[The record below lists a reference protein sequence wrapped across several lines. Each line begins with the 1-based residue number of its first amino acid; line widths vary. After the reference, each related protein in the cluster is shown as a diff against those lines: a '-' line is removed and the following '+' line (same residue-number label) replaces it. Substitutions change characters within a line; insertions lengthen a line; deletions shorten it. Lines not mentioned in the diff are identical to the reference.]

1 MESHTRRRVLTV
13 VSAAAVATTGL
24 AGCLGSE
31 SSSSRSESATE
42 GPGRNIP
49 DEQAATEPPML
60 LRRTDADRPPI
71 RLAENSDDEGDSRSW
86 MDDYHPQTTVVD
98 SASLADQ
105 LVDDAPDGTDAS
117 DDGGDDTDLA
127 SFVSET
133 DFDAETLYLETR
145 QVEQCFRL
153 SLCYISWQDN
163 EIRTDY
169 GRVVRPYDEQCTAD
183 TNAFES
189 RLFRLPVALN
199 ADEITGYGSSTS
211 SSRCDRAESRANE
224 SRDNESRDNQSTES
238 RPETND
244 STQSPNGSESK

>member
-1 MESHTRRRVLTV
+1 MDSRTRREVLAV
-13 VSAAAVATTGL
+13 AAAATGGV

-31 SSSSRSESATE
+31 SSVSRSGSSTE
-42 GPGRNIP
+42 GPGRTVP
-49 DEQAATEPPML
+49 DEQATTEPPL
-60 LRRTDADRPPI
+60 LFRRDDAEQPPI
-71 RLAENSDDEGDSRSW
+71 RLVDTGEREDDSEADDERGRDH
-86 MDDYHPQTTVVD
+86 DHHPQYRVID
-98 SASLADQ
+98 SASIADR

-169 GRVVRPYDEQCTAD
+169 GRVVRPYDEQCTVDA
-183 TNAFES
+183 NVFES
-189 RLFRLPVALN
+189 RLFRLPVALD
-199 ADEITGYGSSTS
+199 ADEINGFGSSTS
-211 SSRCDRAESRANE
+211 SSRCDRAERRANE
-224 SRDNESRDNQSTES
+224 SRANQSTES
-238 RPETND
+238 GPRTND
-244 STQSPNGSESK
+244 STQPPNGSESA

>member
-1 MESHTRRRVLTV
+1 MPLLDTGVLMSSHTRRQFLAVT
-13 VSAAAVATTGL
+13 AVATGGV

-31 SSSSRSESATE
+31 SSTSRSGSATE
-42 GPGRNIP
+42 GPGRAVP
-49 DEQAATEPPML
+49 DEQATTDPPML
-60 LRRTDADRPPI
+60 FRRTDANQPPI
-71 RLAENSDDEGDSRSW
+71 RLAENGDDEGDSRSR
-86 MDDYHPQTTVVD
+86 MDEYHPQTALVD
-98 SASLADQ
+98 AASLAEQ
-105 LVDDAPDGTDAS
+105 LVDDAPDSGDS
-117 DDGGDDTDLA
+117 DDDTDLA

-183 TNAFES
+183 ANAFES
-189 RLFRLPVALN
+189 RLFRLPVALD

-211 SSRCDRAESRANE
+211 SSRCHLAERRASGNR
-224 SRDNESRDNQSTES
+224 SNQSTES
-238 RPETND
+238 RPRTND
-244 STQSPNGSESK
+244 STQSPNGSESP